1 MKSPALFTYLWR
13 AKYVSIPVNLG
24 KQIQKRITQK
34 IAVKKKK
41 GCNCINEL
49 SVHTCHASGFCKEH
63 SFISKQ
69 NFKDRNYP
77 KSQHKTEK
85 YLRIESYCPLEL
97 QKSTKNKM
105 L

>member
-24 KQIQKRITQK
+24 KQIQKLITQK

-49 SVHTCHASGFCKEH
+49 CIYIPVTPVGSVKNTASLVNKT
-63 SFISKQ
+63 SK
-69 NFKDRNYP
+69 
-77 KSQHKTEK
+77 
-85 YLRIESYCPLEL
+85 IETIL
-97 QKSTKNKM
+97 KVSTKQKNTFV
-105 L
+105 